1 MTTLIDPV
9 VPADATEN
17 PRNRPPLGLPTGSV
31 RAVLTLLIVAV
42 VIVETGRGRPLD
54 ELWNET
60 LLIALAHYF
69 TSRRFVGLS
78 PGLLTRLENE
88 GEIARES
95 NPLFLPRHSIRAAIV
110 LAFGGLAWFVYEV
123 RGVRH
128 LIDVP
133 PVLVTVGSYLLGVFA
148 RGAWNWRA
156 RNTERVP
163 SRLWEDLKAA
173 AVLLVMLGTSIPYF
187 LGHGADVPPQVRSVT
202 LASALFYFGSR

>member
-9 VPADATEN
+9 VPADAAEN

-31 RAVLTLLIVAV
+31 RAALTLLIVAV

-78 PGLLTRLENE
+78 PRLLQRLENE

-128 LIDVP
+128 FIDVP

-202 LASALFYFGSR
+202 LAFALFYFGSR